1 MVGSDN
7 KVEFREVT
15 AGGSYGEVRIIEKGL
30 TAGETVIINGLQKVK
45 PGITVKTETQAEAD
59 AKKKAAASPTPTGT
73 KSK

>member
-1 MVGSDN
+1 MVVSDN

-15 AGGSYGEVRIIEKGL
+15 AGGSYEEVRIIEKGF

-59 AKKKAAASPTPTGT
+59 AKKKATASPTPTGT